1 MNTDNCIEVIKPGLY
16 TTIQDRGRYA
26 YRHWGVPVGGAMDQ
40 HSFRFV
46 NACLGNIP
54 YEAVIE
60 VTMIGPELF
69 FHGSALICISG
80 ADAQI
85 FLDNEIVPMNQVLL
99 VRSGQT
105 LKYGRFLNG
114 CRSYIAIMGGFD
126 IAPVLGSLS
135 PMEDT
140 HLRPFQKAD
149 RLPLKL
155 HQETDKDFSLLDFK
169 LHHGVQ
175 PMNIDSSTAIRVS
188 YGPEWGWLSV
198 DSHTLLSEAAFTI
211 SAHADRM
218 GYRLKGPDL
227 ERDHTE
233 ELLSSAV
240 MPGTVQLLPDGQ
252 LVILMRSCQ
261 TTGGYPR
268 ILQADEES
276 INILAQRRPGEQ
288 VKFLVDSVQ

>member
-1 MNTDNCIEVIKPGLY
+1 MNTENYIEVIKPGLY
-16 TTIQDRGRYA
+16 TTIQDKGRYH
-26 YRHWGVPVGGAMDQ
+26 YRHWGVPIGGAMDQ
-40 HSFRFV
+40 HSLRFV
-46 NACLGNIP
+46 NACLGNSP
-54 YEAVIE
+54 DEAVIE
-60 VTMIGPELF
+60 VTMIGPELR

-80 ADAQI
+80 ADVEI
-85 FLDNEIVPMNQVLL
+85 FLDSEIVPMNKVLL

-114 CRSYIAIMGGFD
+114 CRSYIGIMGGFE

-140 HLRPFQKAD
+140 HLRPFQKTD

-155 HQETDKDFSLLDFK
+155 YQETNEDFKLLDFRF
-169 LHHGVQ
+169 HHSIR
-175 PMNIDSSTAIRVS
+175 PAKIDSSAAIRVS
-188 YGPEWGWLSV
+188 WGPEWNWLS
-198 DSHTLLSEAAFTI
+198 DNARTLLSNAAFTI

-227 ERDHTE
+227 ERDHSE

-268 ILQADEES
+268 ILQTDEES
-276 INILAQRRPGEQ
+276 INLLAQRRPGEQ
-288 VKFLVDSVQ
+288 VKFRVDPAQ